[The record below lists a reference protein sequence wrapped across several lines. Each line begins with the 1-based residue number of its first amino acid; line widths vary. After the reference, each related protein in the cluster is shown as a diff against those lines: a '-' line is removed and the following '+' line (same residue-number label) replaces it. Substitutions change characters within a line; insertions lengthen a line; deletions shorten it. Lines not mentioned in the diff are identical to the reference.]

1 MTLALS
7 RRRLL
12 STAVAGGCAALL
24 PAFPRS
30 VLAAGPADGPA
41 PGSTVDEAVRLTVER
56 RTLEVNGKTASM
68 FGIRQPDGTH
78 GLTLDPGR
86 RFLVDLANRAGED
99 TIIHW
104 HGQTPPYVQDGVA
117 DMNRPT
123 IRDGL
128 TVRYDFAPRTG
139 THWMHSHHGMQEQ
152 LLMAAPLAVRSDEDL
167 RADEQEVIILLH
179 DFTFR
184 DPAEILASL
193 GGASGGMAHDG
204 HAAAGMGQG
213 GMSHGSMDHGAMNHG
228 QMSQGQMNHGQMDHG
243 QMDHGSMGHAS
254 MPQANGHDMTGMS
267 GGMAMDL
274 NDIDYDAY
282 LANDRNLA
290 DPQVVRVE
298 RGGRVRLRVINGAT
312 STAFHLDLGRLT
324 GQVIAA
330 DGNPVQPVSGSRF
343 GLSMGQRLDIRLTL
357 PADGG
362 AFPILALRE
371 GAVQRTGII
380 LATPGAAV
388 EKVAETGQGKTDA
401 LDLSLERQLVA
412 VTPLAAR
419 AADQTRRMRLTGS
432 MTPYVWSLDGQ
443 TFGQHRPLLVRQGQR
458 VELTFENASMMAH
471 PMHLHGHHFQV
482 VAIDGR
488 PVSGAV
494 RDTVLVPMMA
504 SVTVAFD
511 ADNPGRWPL
520 HCHNLLHMA
529 TGMMTE
535 VVYEGFV

>member
-1 MTLALS
+1 M
-7 RRRLL
+7 

-30 VLAAGPADGPA
+30 VFAASPVED
-41 PGSTVDEAVRLTVER
+41 AVRLTVDR
-56 RTLEVNGKTASM
+56 RTLDVNGKAAGV

-86 RFLVDLANRAGED
+86 RFVVDLANRAGED
-99 TIIHW
+99 AVIHW
-104 HGQTPPYVQDGVA
+104 HGQTPPYVQDGVV
-117 DMNRPT
+117 DNNRPA
-123 IRDGL
+123 IRNGES
-128 TVRYDFAPRTG
+128 VRYDFAPRTG

-152 LLMAAPLAVRSDEDL
+152 LLMAAPLVVRSAEDL
-167 RADEQEVIILLH
+167 RADEQEVTLLLH

-184 DPAEILASL
+184 DPTELLASL
-193 GGASGGMAHDG
+193 GAPAGGTAHGGHGQMDHGA
-204 HAAAGMGQG
+204 
-213 GMSHGSMDHGAMNHG
+213 MSTGAMNHGVMNHGSMDHGQAE
-228 QMSQGQMNHGQMDHG
+228 
-243 QMDHGSMGHAS
+243 HGSAHGSGHGMS
-254 MPQANGHDMTGMS
+254 GMS

-274 NDIDYDAY
+274 NDVEYDAY
-282 LANDRNLA
+282 LANDRTLA
-290 DPQVVRVE
+290 DPELVRVE
-298 RGGRVRLRVINGAT
+298 RGGRVRLRIINGAT

-330 DGNPVQPVSGSRF
+330 DGNPVQPVAGSRF
-343 GLSMGQRLDIRLTL
+343 AMSMGQRLDIRLTV
-357 PADGG
+357 PAEGG

-388 EKVAETGQGKTDA
+388 EKVAAAGETQTDP
-401 LDLSLERQLVA
+401 LDLSLEKQLVA
-412 VTPLAAR
+412 VMPLAAR
-419 AADQTRRMRLTGS
+419 TADLTRRMQLTGS
-432 MTPYVWSLDGQ
+432 MAPYVWSLDGL
-443 TFGQHRPLLVRQGQR
+443 TFGAHRPLTVRQGQR

-488 PVSGAV
+488 PVAGAV
-494 RDTVLVPMMA
+494 RDTVLVPMMG

-535 VVYEGFV
+535 VVYEGVG

>member
-1 MTLALS
+1 MALALS

-24 PAFPRS
+24 PSFSRS
-30 VLAAGPADGPA
+30 VLAAA
-41 PGSTVDEAVRLTVER
+41 PVPGTTAGDAIRLTVER
-56 RTLEVNGKTASM
+56 RTLEVNGKAASM

-86 RFLVDLANRAGED
+86 RFLVDLTNRAGED
-99 TIIHW
+99 AIIHW

-117 DMNRPT
+117 DVNRPT

-152 LLMAAPLAVRSDEDL
+152 RLMAAPLVVRSDEDL
-167 RADEQEVIILLH
+167 RADEQEVVILLH

-193 GGASGGMAHDG
+193 GGASGGMAHGG
-204 HAAAGMGQG
+204 HGAAGMGQG
-213 GMSHGSMDHGAMNHG
+213 AMNHGAMNHG
-228 QMSQGQMNHGQMDHG
+228 QMNHGA
-243 QMDHGSMGHAS
+243 MGHAS
-254 MPQANGHDMTGMS
+254 TPQPNGHDMMGMS

-282 LANDRNLA
+282 LANDRTLA

-312 STAFHLDLGRLT
+312 STAFHLDLGRLS
-324 GQVIAA
+324 GQVIAV
-330 DGNPVQPVSGSRF
+330 DGNPVQPVAGSRF

-388 EKVAETGQGKTDA
+388 EKVAETGQGETDA

-412 VTPLAAR
+412 MTPLAAR
-419 AADQTRRMRLTGS
+419 AADQTRRIQLTGS
-432 MTPYVWSLDGQ
+432 MMPYVWSLDGR
-443 TFGQHRPLLVRQGQR
+443 TFGEHRPLLVRQGQR

-488 PVSGAV
+488 PVTGAV

-520 HCHNLLHMA
+520 HCHNLLHMT

>member
-1 MTLALS
+1 MALALS

-24 PAFPRS
+24 PAIPRS
-30 VLAAGPADGPA
+30 VLAAGPDAGPA
-41 PGSTVDEAVRLTVER
+41 PGSTAGDAVRLSVER
-56 RTLEVNGKTASM
+56 RTLEVNGKAASM

-99 TIIHW
+99 TVIHW

-117 DMNRPT
+117 DMNRPL

-139 THWMHSHHGMQEQ
+139 THWMHSHTGMQEQ
-152 LLMAAPLAVRSDEDL
+152 LLMAAPLVVRSDEDL
-167 RADEQEVIILLH
+167 RADEQEVVILLH

-184 DPAEILASL
+184 DPAELLASL
-193 GGASGGMAHDG
+193 GGASGGMAHGG
-204 HAAAGMGQG
+204 HGAAGMGQG
-213 GMSHGSMDHGAMNHG
+213 AMSHGSMDHG

-243 QMDHGSMGHAS
+243 AVGHGST
-254 MPQANGHDMTGMS
+254 PQPNGHDMIGMS

-282 LANDRNLA
+282 LANDRTLA

-312 STAFHLDLGRLT
+312 STAFHLDLGRLS
-324 GQVIAA
+324 GQVVAA
-330 DGNPVQPVSGSRF
+330 DGNPVRPVAGSRF
-343 GLSMGQRLDIRLTL
+343 GLSMGQRLDIRLAL

-388 EKVAETGQGKTDA
+388 EKVADIGQAETDA
-401 LDLSLERQLVA
+401 LDLSLERRLVA
-412 VTPLAAR
+412 LTPLAAR
-419 AADQTRRMRLTGS
+419 AADQTRRMQLTGS
-432 MTPYVWSLDGQ
+432 MMPYVWSLDGR

-488 PVSGAV
+488 PVAGAV

>member
-30 VLAAGPADGPA
+30 VFAASPVED
-41 PGSTVDEAVRLTVER
+41 AVRLTVDR
-56 RTLEVNGKTASM
+56 RTLDVNGKAAGV

-86 RFLVDLANRAGED
+86 RFVVDLANRAGED
-99 TIIHW
+99 AVIHW
-104 HGQTPPYVQDGVA
+104 HGQTPPYVQDGVV
-117 DMNRPT
+117 DNNRPA
-123 IRDGL
+123 IRNGES
-128 TVRYDFAPRTG
+128 VRYDFAPRTG

-152 LLMAAPLAVRSDEDL
+152 LLMAAPLVVRSAEDL
-167 RADEQEVIILLH
+167 RADEQEVTLLLH

-184 DPAEILASL
+184 DPTELLASL
-193 GGASGGMAHDG
+193 GAPAGGTAHGGHGQMDHGA
-204 HAAAGMGQG
+204 
-213 GMSHGSMDHGAMNHG
+213 MSTGAMNHGVMNHGSMDHGQAE
-228 QMSQGQMNHGQMDHG
+228 
-243 QMDHGSMGHAS
+243 HGSAHGSGHGMS
-254 MPQANGHDMTGMS
+254 GMS

-274 NDIDYDAY
+274 NDVEYDAY
-282 LANDRNLA
+282 LANDRTLA
-290 DPQVVRVE
+290 DPELVRVE
-298 RGGRVRLRVINGAT
+298 RGGRVRLRIINGAT

-330 DGNPVQPVSGSRF
+330 DGNPVQPVAGSRF
-343 GLSMGQRLDIRLTL
+343 AMSMGQRLDIRLTV
-357 PADGG
+357 PAEGG

-388 EKVAETGQGKTDA
+388 EKVAAAGETQTDP
-401 LDLSLERQLVA
+401 LDLSLEKQLVA
-412 VTPLAAR
+412 VMPLAAR
-419 AADQTRRMRLTGS
+419 TADLTRRMQLTGS
-432 MTPYVWSLDGQ
+432 MAPYVWSLDGL
-443 TFGQHRPLLVRQGQR
+443 TFGAHRPLTVRQGQR

-488 PVSGAV
+488 PVAGAV
-494 RDTVLVPMMA
+494 RDTVLVPMMG

-535 VVYEGFV
+535 VVYEGVG

>member
-1 MTLALS
+1 MTIALS

-12 STAVAGGCAALL
+12 STAMAGGCAALL

-30 VLAAGPADGPA
+30 VLAATPA
-41 PGSTVDEAVRLTVER
+41 VDLPFHLTIER
-56 RTLEVNGKTASM
+56 RTLDVNGKAASV

-78 GLTLDPGR
+78 GLALDPGR
-86 RFLVDLANRAGED
+86 RFLVDLANRAGEEAV
-99 TIIHW
+99 IHW
-104 HGQTPPYVQDGVA
+104 HGQTPPYAQDGVA

-123 IRDGL
+123 IGDGASAS
-128 TVRYDFAPRTG
+128 YDFAPRTG
-139 THWMHSHHGMQEQ
+139 THWMHSHHGLQEQ
-152 LLMAAPLAVRSDEDL
+152 LLMAAPLVVRSADDL
-167 RADEQEVIILLH
+167 RADEQEVTILLH

-184 DPAEILASL
+184 DPAEVLASL
-193 GGASGGMAHDG
+193 TGPAGGTGNGG
-204 HAAAGMGQG
+204 
-213 GMSHGSMDHGAMNHG
+213 HGS
-228 QMSQGQMNHGQMDHG
+228 
-243 QMDHGSMGHAS
+243 HGSMGHGTMGHGSHGS
-254 MPQANGHDMTGMS
+254 MNHGQTGHGSMGHGMP

-274 NDIDYDAY
+274 NDVEYDAY
-282 LANDRNLA
+282 LANDRTLA
-290 DPQVVRVE
+290 DPEVVRVE
-298 RGGRVRLRVINGAT
+298 RGGRARLRVINGAT

-330 DGNPVQPVSGSRF
+330 DGNPVHPVEGNRF
-343 GLSMGQRLDIRLTL
+343 GISMGQRLDIRLTL

-388 EKVAETGQGKTDA
+388 QRVAEQGQAATGA
-401 LDLSLERQLVA
+401 LDLSLERRLVA
-412 VTPLAAR
+412 GQSLPTR
-419 AADQTRRMRLTGS
+419 AADLTARVRLTGS
-432 MTPYVWSLDGQ
+432 MEPYVWSLDDR
-443 TFGQHRPLLVRQGQR
+443 TFGTHAPLVVRQGRR
-458 VELTFENASMMAH
+458 VELTFENPSMMAH

-488 PVSGAV
+488 PLVGAV
-494 RDTVLVPMMA
+494 RDTVLVPTMG

-535 VVYEGFV
+535 VVVEGAG

>member
-1 MTLALS
+1 MSGAIFHPIFPEHPESVMTLALS

-12 STAVAGGCAALL
+12 STAVAGGCTALL

-30 VLAAGPADGPA
+30 VLAAGPT
-41 PGSTVDEAVRLTVER
+41 PGDAVRLTVER
-56 RTLEVNGKTASM
+56 RTLEVNGKAAGM

-86 RFLVDLANRAGED
+86 RFLVDLTNRAGED
-99 TIIHW
+99 TVIHW

-117 DMNRPT
+117 DRNRPT

-152 LLMAAPLAVRSDEDL
+152 LLMAAPLVVRSEEDL
-167 RADEQEVIILLH
+167 RTDEQEVVILLH

-184 DPAEILASL
+184 DPAELLASL
-193 GGASGGMAHDG
+193 GGPSAGMAHGG
-204 HAAAGMGQG
+204 HGAAGMGQG
-213 GMSHGSMDHGAMNHG
+213 GMNHGSMDHGAMDH
-228 QMSQGQMNHGQMDHG
+228 GQMNHDQ
-243 QMDHGSMGHAS
+243 MGHAS
-254 MPQANGHDMTGMS
+254 TPQANGHDRTGMS

-282 LANDRNLA
+282 LANDRTLA
-290 DPQVVRVE
+290 DPEVVRVE
-298 RGGRVRLRVINGAT
+298 RGGRVRLRVINGAA
-312 STAFHLDLGRLT
+312 STAFHLDLGRLS

-330 DGNPVQPVSGSRF
+330 DGNPVHPVAGSRF

-362 AFPILALRE
+362 AYPILALRE

-388 EKVAETGQGKTDA
+388 EKVADTGQSVTDA
-401 LDLSLERQLVA
+401 LDLSLERRLSA
-412 VTPLAAR
+412 VTPLVAR
-419 AADQTRRMRLTGS
+419 AADQTRRMQLTGS
-432 MTPYVWSLDGQ
+432 MMPYVWSLDGRI
-443 TFGQHRPLLVRQGQR
+443 FGEHRPLLVRQGQR

-488 PVSGAV
+488 PVAGAV
-494 RDTVLVPMMA
+494 RDTVLVPMMT

>member
-24 PAFPRS
+24 PAIPRS
-30 VLAAGPADGPA
+30 VFAASSVED
-41 PGSTVDEAVRLTVER
+41 AVRLTVDR
-56 RTLEVNGKTASM
+56 RTLDVNGKAASV
-68 FGIRQPDGTH
+68 FGIRQPGGTP

-99 TIIHW
+99 AVIHW
-104 HGQTPPYVQDGVA
+104 HGQTPPYVQDGVI
-117 DMNRPT
+117 DTNRPA
-123 IRDGL
+123 IRTGES
-128 TVRYDFAPRTG
+128 VRYDFAPRTG

-152 LLMAAPLAVRSDEDL
+152 LLMAAPLVVRSAEDL
-167 RADEQEVIILLH
+167 RADEQEVTILLH

-184 DPAEILASL
+184 DPAELLASL
-193 GGASGGMAHDG
+193 GAPAGGMAHGG
-204 HAAAGMGQG
+204 HGQ
-213 GMSHGSMDHGAMNHG
+213 MDHGAMNHG
-228 QMSQGQMNHGQMDHG
+228 SMAGGAMNHRSMDHG
-243 QMDHGSMGHAS
+243 QAAHGSGHGADHG
-254 MPQANGHDMTGMS
+254 MS
-267 GGMAMDL
+267 GIAGGMAMDM
-274 NDIDYDAY
+274 NDVEYDAY
-282 LANDRNLA
+282 LANDRTLA
-290 DPQVVRVE
+290 DPEVVRVE
-298 RGGRVRLRVINGAT
+298 RGGRVRLRIINGAT

-330 DGNPVQPVSGSRF
+330 DGNPVQPVAGSRF
-343 GLSMGQRLDIRLTL
+343 AMSMGQRLDIRLTV
-357 PADGG
+357 PAEGG

-388 EKVAETGQGKTDA
+388 EKVAAAGETQTDP
-401 LDLSLERQLVA
+401 LDLSLEKQLVA

-419 AADQTRRMRLTGS
+419 AADLTRRMQLTGS
-432 MTPYVWSLDGQ
+432 MAPYVWSLDGL
-443 TFGQHRPLLVRQGQR
+443 TFGAHRPLTVRQGQR

-488 PVSGAV
+488 PVAGAV
-494 RDTVLVPMMA
+494 RDTVLVPMMG

-535 VVYEGFV
+535 VVYEGVG

>member
-30 VLAAGPADGPA
+30 VLAAAPAAGDA
-41 PGSTVDEAVRLTVER
+41 FRLTVDR
-56 RTLEVNGKTASM
+56 RTLEVNGKAASV
-68 FGIRQPDGTH
+68 FGIRQPDGTP
-78 GLTLDPGR
+78 GLTLEPGQ
-86 RFLVDLANRAGED
+86 RFLLDLANQAGED
-99 TIIHW
+99 AVIHW
-104 HGQTPPYVQDGVA
+104 HGQTPPYVQDGVI
-117 DMNRPT
+117 DRNRPA
-123 IRDGL
+123 IRNGES
-128 TVRYDFAPRTG
+128 VRYDFAPRTG

-152 LLMAAPLAVRSDEDL
+152 LLMAAPLVVRSADDL
-167 RADEQEVIILLH
+167 RADEQEVTILLH

-184 DPAEILASL
+184 DPADLLAAL
-193 GGASGGMAHDG
+193 GAPAGGMDHGG
-204 HAAAGMGQG
+204 HGQMEHG
-213 GMSHGSMDHGAMNHG
+213 QMLHGQMTHGAMNHGAMNHGSMDHG
-228 QMSQGQMNHGQMDHG
+228 S
-243 QMDHGSMGHAS
+243 GHEMA
-254 MPQANGHDMTGMS
+254 GMS

-274 NDIDYDAY
+274 NDVEYDAY
-282 LANDRNLA
+282 LANDRTLA
-290 DPQVVRVE
+290 DPDVVRVE

-324 GQVIAA
+324 GQVMAA
-330 DGNPVQPVSGSRF
+330 DGNLVQPVTGSRF
-343 GLSMGQRLDIRLTL
+343 AMSMGQRLDIRLTL
-357 PADGG
+357 PAAGG

-371 GAVQRTGII
+371 GAMQRTGII
-380 LATPGAAV
+380 LATPGAMV
-388 EKVAETGQGKTDA
+388 EKVAATGQAATDP

-412 VTPLAAR
+412 VTPLATR
-419 AADQTRRMRLTGS
+419 PADLTRRMQLTGS
-432 MTPYVWSLDGQ
+432 MMPYVWSLDGL
-443 TFGQHRPLLVRQGQR
+443 TFGSHRPLLVRQGQR

-488 PVSGAV
+488 PVVGAV
-494 RDTVLVPMMA
+494 RDTVLVPMMG

-529 TGMMTE
+529 TGMRPR
-535 VVYEGFV
+535 

>member
-1 MTLALS
+1 MTLVLS

-12 STAVAGGCAALL
+12 STAVAGGCAALA
-24 PAFPRS
+24 PALPRS
-30 VLAAGPADGPA
+30 VLAAAPAAFPA
-41 PGSTVDEAVRLTVER
+41 AGDAVRLTVDR
-56 RTLEVNGKTASM
+56 RTLEVNGKAASV

-86 RFLVDLANRAGED
+86 RFLVDLANRAGEE

-123 IRDGL
+123 IGDGRS
-128 TVRYDFAPRTG
+128 VRYDFVPRTG
-139 THWMHSHHGMQEQ
+139 THWMHSHHGLQEQ
-152 LLMAAPLAVRSDEDL
+152 QLMAAPLVVRGEDDL
-167 RADEQEVIILLH
+167 RADEQEVTILLH

-193 GGASGGMAHDG
+193 GGASGGMG
-204 HAAAGMGQG
+204 HGGHGAATT
-213 GMSHGSMDHGAMNHG
+213 HGAMDHGAMNHG
-228 QMSQGQMNHGQMDHG
+228 SMAHG
-243 QMDHGSMGHAS
+243 
-254 MPQANGHDMTGMS
+254 NGHDMAGMAGMA

-274 NDIDYDAY
+274 NDVDYDAY
-282 LANDRNLA
+282 LANDHTLA
-290 DPQVVRVE
+290 DPEVLRVE

-312 STAFHLDLGRLT
+312 TTAFHLDLGRLT

-330 DGNPVQPVSGSRF
+330 DGNPVRPVAGNRF
-343 GLSMGQRLDIRLTL
+343 GISMGQRLDIRLTL
-357 PADGG
+357 PAEGG

-388 EKVAETGQGKTDA
+388 EKIAVTGQAATDA
-401 LDLSLERQLVA
+401 LDLSLERQLA
-412 VTPLAAR
+412 ATMPLPSR
-419 AADQTRRMRLTGS
+419 AADLTRRMRLTGS
-432 MTPYVWSLDGQ
+432 MSPYVWSLDGL
-443 TFGQHRPLLVRQGQR
+443 TFGAHRPLLVRQGQR

-482 VAIDGR
+482 VAIDGH
-488 PVSGAV
+488 PVAGAV
-494 RDTVLVPMMA
+494 RDTVLVPMMG

>member
-12 STAVAGGCAALL
+12 SAAAAGGCAALL

-30 VLAAGPADGPA
+30 AFAATPLED
-41 PGSTVDEAVRLTVER
+41 AVRLTVDR
-56 RTLEVNGKTASM
+56 RTLDVNGKAAGV
-68 FGIRQPDGTH
+68 FGIRQPDGTP

-86 RFLVDLANRAGED
+86 RFVVDLANRAGED
-99 TIIHW
+99 AVIHW
-104 HGQTPPYVQDGVA
+104 HGQTPPYVQDGVI
-117 DMNRPT
+117 DKNRPA
-123 IRDGL
+123 IRNGES
-128 TVRYDFAPRTG
+128 VRYDFAPRTG

-152 LLMAAPLAVRSDEDL
+152 LLMAAPLVVRSAEDL
-167 RADEQEVIILLH
+167 RADEQEVTILLH

-184 DPAEILASL
+184 DPAELLASL
-193 GGASGGMAHDG
+193 GAPAGGMAH
-204 HAAAGMGQG
+204 G
-213 GMSHGSMDHGAMNHG
+213 GHG
-228 QMSQGQMNHGQMDHG
+228 QMGQG
-243 QMDHGSMGHAS
+243 QMDHGSMGNGAMNHGAMNHGS
-254 MPQANGHDMTGMS
+254 MDHGQAGHDMSGMA

-274 NDIDYDAY
+274 NDVEYDAY
-282 LANDRNLA
+282 LANDRTLA
-290 DPQVVRVE
+290 DPEVVRVE
-298 RGGRVRLRVINGAT
+298 RGGRVRLRIINGAT

-330 DGNPVQPVSGSRF
+330 DGNPVQPVAGSRF
-343 GLSMGQRLDIRLTL
+343 AMSMGQRLDIRLTL
-357 PADGG
+357 PAEGG

-388 EKVAETGQGKTDA
+388 EKVTAAGEMQTDP
-401 LDLSLERQLVA
+401 LDLSLEKQLVA
-412 VTPLAAR
+412 VSPLAQR
-419 AADQTRRMRLTGS
+419 AADLTRRMQLTGS
-432 MTPYVWSLDGQ
+432 MAPYVWSLDGL
-443 TFGQHRPLLVRQGQR
+443 TFGAHRPLTVRQGQR

-488 PVSGAV
+488 PVAGAV

-535 VVYEGFV
+535 VVYEGVG

>member
-7 RRRLL
+7 RRHLL

-30 VLAAGPADGPA
+30 VIAANP
-41 PGSTVDEAVRLTVER
+41 VDETVRLTVDR
-56 RTLEVNGKTASM
+56 RTLEVNGKAASV
-68 FGIRQPDGTH
+68 FGIRQPDGTP

-86 RFLVDLANRAGED
+86 RFVVDLANRAGED
-99 TIIHW
+99 AVIHW
-104 HGQTPPYVQDGVA
+104 HGQTPPYVQDGVI
-117 DMNRPT
+117 DRNRPA
-123 IRDGL
+123 IRNGES
-128 TVRYDFAPRTG
+128 VRYDFTPRSG

-152 LLMAAPLAVRSDEDL
+152 LLMAAPLVVRSAEDL
-167 RADEQEVIILLH
+167 RADEQEVTILLH
-179 DFTFR
+179 DLTFR
-184 DPAEILASL
+184 DPAELLASL
-193 GGASGGMAHDG
+193 GAPAGGMAHGG
-204 HAAAGMGQG
+204 HGQMEHGQMG
-213 GMSHGSMDHGAMNHG
+213 HGSMDHGSMGTGSMDHGGMNHG
-228 QMSQGQMNHGQMDHG
+228 S
-243 QMDHGSMGHAS
+243 A
-254 MPQANGHDMTGMS
+254 HDMS

-274 NDIDYDAY
+274 NDVDYDAY
-282 LANDRNLA
+282 LANDRTLA
-290 DPQVVRVE
+290 DPEVLRVE

-312 STAFHLDLGRLT
+312 STAFHLDLGRMS

-330 DGNPVQPVSGSRF
+330 DGNPVQPVTGSRF
-343 GLSMGQRLDIRLTL
+343 GMSMGQRLDIRLTI
-357 PADGG
+357 PAEGG

-380 LATPGAAV
+380 LATPGATV
-388 EKVAETGQGKTDA
+388 EKIAATGQAATEP

-419 AADQTRRMRLTGS
+419 PTDLTRRMQLTGS
-432 MTPYVWSLDGQ
+432 MMPYVWSLDGL
-443 TFGQHRPLLVRQGQR
+443 TFGSHRPLVVRQGQR

-482 VAIDGR
+482 LAIDGR
-488 PVSGAV
+488 PVTGAV
-494 RDTVLVPMMA
+494 RDTVLVPMMGN
-504 SVTVAFD
+504 VTVAFD

>member
-12 STAVAGGCAALL
+12 STAVAGSCAALL

-30 VLAAGPADGPA
+30 ALAADPVGDAI
-41 PGSTVDEAVRLTVER
+41 RLTVDR
-56 RTLEVNGKTASM
+56 RTLEVNGKAASV

-78 GLTLDPGR
+78 GLTVDPGR

-99 TIIHW
+99 AVIHW
-104 HGQTPPYVQDGVA
+104 HGQTPPYVQDGVI
-117 DMNRPT
+117 DQNRPA
-123 IRDGL
+123 IRSGES
-128 TVRYDFAPRTG
+128 VRYDFTPRSG

-152 LLMAAPLAVRSDEDL
+152 LLMAAPLVVRSADDL
-167 RADEQEVIILLH
+167 HADEQEVTILLH

-184 DPAEILASL
+184 DPAELLATL
-193 GGASGGMAHDG
+193 GAPAGGMAHGG
-204 HAAAGMGQG
+204 HGQMG
-213 GMSHGSMDHGAMNHG
+213 HGSMDHGVMNHG
-228 QMSQGQMNHGQMDHG
+228 SMSQGTVNR
-243 QMDHGSMGHAS
+243 GSMGHGAAGHGS
-254 MPQANGHDMTGMS
+254 GHDMAGMS
-267 GGMAMDL
+267 GGMVMDL
-274 NDIDYDAY
+274 NDVDYDAY
-282 LANDRNLA
+282 LANDRTLA
-290 DPQVVRVE
+290 DPEVVRVE

-312 STAFHLDLGRLT
+312 STAFHLDLGRLS

-330 DGNPVQPVSGSRF
+330 DGNPVQPVTGSRF
-343 GLSMGQRLDIRLTL
+343 GMSMGQRLDIRLTV
-357 PADGG
+357 PAAGG

-380 LATPGAAV
+380 LATPGAVV
-388 EKVAETGQGKTDA
+388 EKVAERGQAETDP
-401 LDLSLERQLVA
+401 LDLSLERQLVSLA
-412 VTPLAAR
+412 PLATR
-419 AADQTRRMRLTGS
+419 LADLTRRMQLTGA
-432 MTPYVWSLDGQ
+432 MTPYVWSLDGL
-443 TFGQHRPLLVRQGQR
+443 TFGSHRPLMVRQGQR

-488 PVSGAV
+488 PVAGAV
-494 RDTVLVPMMA
+494 RDTVLVPMMGN
-504 SVTVAFD
+504 VTVAFD

>member
-24 PAFPRS
+24 PAFSRS
-30 VLAAGPADGPA
+30 VLAAGSAVGPGA
-41 PGSTVDEAVRLTVER
+41 GPTPGDAVRLTVER
-56 RTLEVNGKTASM
+56 RTLEVNGKAAGV

-117 DMNRPT
+117 DMNRPM

-139 THWMHSHHGMQEQ
+139 THWMHSHTGMQEQ
-152 LLMAAPLAVRSDEDL
+152 LLMAAPLVVRSDEDL
-167 RADEQEVIILLH
+167 RADEQEVVILLH

-184 DPAEILASL
+184 DPAELLASL
-193 GGASGGMAHDG
+193 GGPSAGMAHGG
-204 HAAAGMGQG
+204 HGAAGMGQG
-213 GMSHGSMDHGAMNHG
+213 SMSHGSMDQGSMDHGAMNHG
-228 QMSQGQMNHGQMDHG
+228 QMDHG
-243 QMDHGSMGHAS
+243 AMGHS
-254 MPQANGHDMTGMS
+254 STPQANGHDMIGMS

-282 LANDRNLA
+282 LANDRTLA

-312 STAFHLDLGRLT
+312 STAFHLDLGRLS
-324 GQVIAA
+324 GQVVAA
-330 DGNPVQPVSGSRF
+330 DGNPVRPVSGSRF

-388 EKVAETGQGKTDA
+388 EKVADTGQAETDA

-419 AADQTRRMRLTGS
+419 AADQTRRMQLTGS
-432 MTPYVWSLDGQ
+432 MMPYVWSLDGR
-443 TFGQHRPLLVRQGQR
+443 TFGEHRPLLVRQGQR

-488 PVSGAV
+488 PVAGAV

>member
-30 VLAAGPADGPA
+30 VFAANPMSDAI
-41 PGSTVDEAVRLTVER
+41 RLTVDR
-56 RTLEVNGKTASM
+56 RTLEVNGKAASV

-99 TIIHW
+99 AVIHW
-104 HGQTPPYVQDGVA
+104 HGQTPPYVQDGVI
-117 DMNRPT
+117 DRNRPA
-123 IRDGL
+123 IRNGES
-128 TVRYDFAPRTG
+128 VRYDFTPRSG

-152 LLMAAPLAVRSDEDL
+152 LLMAAPLVVRSAEDL
-167 RADEQEVIILLH
+167 RADEQEVTILLH
-179 DFTFR
+179 DFTFG
-184 DPAEILASL
+184 DPAELLASL
-193 GGASGGMAHDG
+193 GAPAGGMAHGG
-204 HAAAGMGQG
+204 HGQMDHGSMDHGSMG
-213 GMSHGSMDHGAMNHG
+213 HGSMDHGAMNHG
-228 QMSQGQMNHGQMDHG
+228 TMDQGIMNHGAMDHDAAG
-243 QMDHGSMGHAS
+243 HGS
-254 MPQANGHDMTGMS
+254 GHDMAGMS

-274 NDIDYDAY
+274 NDIEYDAY
-282 LANDRNLA
+282 LANDRTLA
-290 DPQVVRVE
+290 DPEVVRVE
-298 RGGRVRLRVINGAT
+298 RGGRVRLRIINGAT
-312 STAFHLDLGRLT
+312 STAFHLDLGRLS

-330 DGNPVQPVSGSRF
+330 DGNPVQPVTGSRF
-343 GLSMGQRLDIRLTL
+343 AMSMGQRLDIRLTL

-388 EKVAETGQGKTDA
+388 EKVAERGQAETDP

-412 VTPLAAR
+412 VTPLPVR
-419 AADQTRRMRLTGS
+419 AADLTRRMQLTGS
-432 MTPYVWSLDGQ
+432 MAPYVWSLDGL
-443 TFGQHRPLLVRQGQR
+443 TFGSHRPLVVRQGQR

-488 PVSGAV
+488 PVVGAV
-494 RDTVLVPMMA
+494 RDTVLVPMMG

-520 HCHNLLHMA
+520 HCHNLLHMT